1 MEATLLESVFPTD
14 TNPRGTLFGGQL
26 VAWMDKA
33 AGIAALRRAR
43 HVVVTAHIANIDF
56 KVPIHVGDLVE
67 LRAKVVGVGRTSMQ
81 VEVAV
86 YREGPFGTDHQLC
99 TVGRF
104 TMVALDD
111 DGRPTPVPPLA
122 ETDPDGSSAA

>member
-33 AGIAALRRAR
+33 AGIAALRQAR
-43 HVVVTAHIANIDF
+43 NLVVTAHIENIDF
-56 KVPIHVGDLVE
+56 RIPIHVGELVE
-67 LRAKVVGVGRTSMQ
+67 LKAKVVSVGRTSMR
-81 VEVAV
+81 VEVSV
-86 YREGPFGTDHQLC
+86 YREGPYGTDRQLC

-104 TMVALDD
+104 TMVALDEN
-111 DGRPTPVPPLA
+111 GTPTPVPPLA
-122 ETDPDGSSAA
+122 DAEDA

>member
-33 AGIAALRRAR
+33 AGIAALRQAR
-43 HVVVTAHIANIDF
+43 NVVVTASIENIDF
-56 KVPIHVGDLVE
+56 RIPIHVGELVE
-67 LRAKVVGVGRTSMQ
+67 LKAKVVRVGRTSMV
-81 VEVAV
+81 VEVSV
-86 YREGPFGTDHQLC
+86 FREGQYGTDRELC

-104 TMVALDD
+104 TMVALDEN
-111 DGRPTPVPPLA
+111 GTPTPVPPLDA
-122 ETDPDGSSAA
+122 RAVPADA